1 MRKIILL
8 LVTSLFGIHQ
18 YAQTVEET
26 PHFNS
31 DGTVKHAV
39 NLNIGFTAFG
49 MYGVESTGPTI
60 SILYQRQFLKQH
72 FLRGGFRFQ
81 APDRYYSGGGHRS
94 YYIDPAEITAP
105 GSYSRTQF
113 SNTYDIYQNYM
124 IGYEIGYAKHF
135 GKMKVQP
142 VLGVSLYL
150 GYQHMKASFMETS
163 WLETKTYDPIT
174 ESSSFL
180 IEPRTSGVA
189 YHTNHRIFMGVIPRL
204 GLNADLG
211 NRFSLGVSLTPY
223 IGYSH
228 RVGLKEGIKGDK
240 PQTAG
245 LDRSFWDPLANAE
258 LNMVFKIV
266 HGNKKSK

>member
-1 MRKIILL
+1 MRKVILL
-8 LVTSLFGIHQ
+8 LVSSLFCINQ

-31 DGTVKHAV
+31 DGSVKHAV
-39 NLNIGFTAFG
+39 SLNIGFTAFG

-81 APDRYYSGGGHRS
+81 APDKYSPGSNNPS
-94 YYIDPAEITAP
+94 YYIDPVEVNSP
-105 GSYSRTQF
+105 GNYSKTRF
-113 SNTYDIYQNYM
+113 SNSYDIYQNYM

-135 GKMKVQP
+135 GKTKVQP

-150 GYQHMKASFMETS
+150 GYQQMKASFMETS
-163 WLETKTYDPIT
+163 WLETKNLDPIT
-174 ESSSFL
+174 ETASFL
-180 IEPRTSGVA
+180 IEPKTSGVA
-189 YHTNHRIFMGVIPRL
+189 FHTNHRIFMGVIPRL

-223 IGYSH
+223 IGYTH
-228 RVGLKEGIKGDK
+228 RVGLKERIKGDK

-245 LDRSFWDPLANAE
+245 IDKSFWDPLANAE
-258 LNMVFKIV
+258 VNMVFKIV
-266 HGNKKSK
+266 PANKRSK